1 MFDERN
7 IKNILPNPVHN
18 SWFNALF
25 LKVQIWDR
33 NSLIKCF
40 NIGQQTE
47 EKVRTRAIHV
57 YWGWKGQQSETL
69 QLVLHKNDENF
80 VYIHTEYVTISITMR
95 AIWKLYKHTIPLPGI
110 LHTKENA

>member
-1 MFDERN
+1 MMRE
-7 IKNILPNPVHN
+7 IYKIILPNPVHN

-69 QLVLHKNDENF
+69 QLVLCKNDENF
-80 VYIHTEYVTISITMR
+80 VYIHTEYVKISITVR